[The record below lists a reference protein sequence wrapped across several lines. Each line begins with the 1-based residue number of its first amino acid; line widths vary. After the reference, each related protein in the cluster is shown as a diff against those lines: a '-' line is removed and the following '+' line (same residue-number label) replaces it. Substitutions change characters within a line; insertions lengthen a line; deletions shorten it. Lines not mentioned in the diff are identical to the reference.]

1 MAASVPEIDRLLM
14 ERALREARRADRAGE
29 VPIGA
34 VLARGPDAVAVGHNR
49 TISGCDPTAHAEVVA
64 LRRAARRLGNHRLS
78 GLTLYVTLEPCVM
91 CIGAMVQARIDR
103 LVFGAIDP
111 KIGATAFLQGD
122 RIRQGLNHRFAVQG
136 GVLADPS
143 AELLRTFFA
152 GRRRRSQS

>member
-1 MAASVPEIDRLLM
+1 MLLM

-34 VLARGPDAVAVGHNR
+34 VLARGPEPVVAAHNR
-49 TISGCDPTAHAEVVA
+49 TVAGCDPTAHAEVLA

-103 LVFGAIDP
+103 LVFGAKDP
-111 KIGATAFLQGD
+111 KIGATSLLRGA
-122 RIRQGLNHRFAVQG
+122 RIRRGLNHRFPVQG
-136 GVLADPS
+136 GVLAEPA
-143 AELLRTFFA
+143 AELLRAFFA
-152 GRRRRSQS
+152 RRRRRSGD